1 MLNSYDI
8 GSAIGEQ
15 VDEIDDGM
23 VYSLV
28 LFGKIRRLLMRN
40 LRTE

>member
-15 VDEIDDGM
+15 VDEITRHS
-23 VYSLV
+23 SL
-28 LFGKIRRLLMRN
+28 LFGAFY
-40 LRTE
+40 